1 MKIHC
6 QLMLGIDS
14 WVDKNQLKKVG
25 GGERSNFSCSAD
37 REKRRRADKRV
48 LDVLQCDVDGCG
60 ISPLFCVL
68 M

>member
-6 QLMLGIDS
+6 QLTLGIDS
-14 WVDKNQLKKVG
+14 LGGQESTEESE
-25 GGERSNFSCSAD
+25 GGEKRNFTCSTD
-37 REKRRRADKRV
+37 REKQRRADKRV